1 MRTDAGRDHQARV
14 MADTASNGT
23 GAYAA
28 ANWIALSS
36 SSAPPSAA
44 STTLPGEVTG
54 GTLVRA
60 QAAYAHTTGTATYT
74 LIKTFTSDR
83 DVTVYGYGVFNASTG
98 GTLTS
103 HADFSESVTMK
114 TGDTVQV
121 IDTMSL

>member
-14 MADTASNGT
+14 MADTASTGT
-23 GAYAA
+23 GAYAPG
-28 ANWIALSS
+28 NWLALSS
-36 SSAPPSAA
+36 SAVAPSAA
-44 STTLPGEVTG
+44 STVLPGEVTG
-54 GTLVRA
+54 GSLVRA
-60 QAAYAHTTGTATYT
+60 QAAYGHTTGTATYT

-83 DVTVYGYGVFNASTG
+83 DITVYGYGVFNASTG

-103 HADFSESVTMK
+103 HAAFSESVTMK